1 VAAAVTPGA
10 PTLGQRL
17 RVRVLIA
24 GVAILRHLPDGPV
37 YRLAHAAG
45 VLLSY
50 LLHERRALVR
60 SNLGRVCRWL
70 DANGMAA
77 PRVQAAARDGRKL
90 DALVRDAFG
99 HWVVAY
105 VESAMAARY
114 DAAGLRAR
122 MELTD
127 VATAERSLAAS
138 EPGDAGRIFLGL
150 HFGSVEIAALYAAR
164 VGHVPVSGPME
175 RVSDPA
181 MREYFE
187 RVRGAFGVTLV
198 QMSDAATE
206 LTACLARG
214 EAVAIVADRTISG
227 QGSRVEL
234 FGRPARLPA
243 GGAVL
248 AVESGARVIFLAVQ
262 RTRPGHWRARV
273 EEFVVPAD
281 GSRRERVRTVL
292 EVQARTFERFIA
304 DAPEQWW
311 TLFFPIWEH
320 TGEA

>member
-1 VAAAVTPGA
+1 M
-10 PTLGQRL
+10 
-17 RVRVLIA
+17 
-24 GVAILRHLPDGPV
+24 
-37 YRLAHAAG
+37 
-45 VLLSY
+45 
-50 LLHERRALVR
+50 RA
-60 SNLGRVCRWL
+60 NLGRVCGWL
-70 DANGMAA
+70 DANGMAS
-77 PRVQAAARDGRKL
+77 PRVRGAARDAGKL

-99 HWVVAY
+99 HWLVTY

-114 DAAGLRAR
+114 DAAALRSR
-122 MELTD
+122 VELAD
-127 VATAERSLAAS
+127 VVVAERSLAAS
-138 EPGDAGRIFLGL
+138 EQGDPGRIFLGL
-150 HFGSVEIAALYAAR
+150 HFGAVEIAALYAAR

-187 RVRGAFGVTLV
+187 RVRSTLGVTLV

-206 LTACLARG
+206 LSAALARG

-234 FGRPARLPA
+234 FGAPARLPG

-248 AVESGARVIFLAVQ
+248 AVESGARIIFLAVQ

-273 EEFVVPAD
+273 EEFAIPVE
-281 GSRRERVRTVL
+281 GSRRERVRAVL
-292 EVQARTFERFIA
+292 EAQARTFERFIA

-311 TLFFPIWEH
+311 TLFFPIWDQ
-320 TGEA
+320 TDAA